1 MSRDDGERA
10 CTMVGESPALQR
22 VLREVSLVA
31 RTDSTVLVRGET
43 GTGKELVA
51 RIIHEQSRRPGPF
64 VRLNCAAV
72 PPSLL
77 ESELMGH
84 ERGAFT
90 GAHARRIGR
99 FEHAQDGTLFLD
111 EIGEMPLDLQPKI
124 LRLLQER
131 EFERLGSNRTLRS
144 NARLV
149 AATNQDLGQMVF
161 QKRFREDLFY
171 RLNVFDILVPPLRER
186 REDVP
191 DLARHFLQQFARR
204 SEQTFRPLSESSL
217 RHLCSYDWPGNI
229 RELQNIVERAAI
241 LAVDGTPSFDPF
253 PKIPR
258 RPRGSPHQVGLQH
271 LDAAAPDAGEFGD
284 CSLAEINRRHI
295 LAVLEATNWIIAGAH
310 GAAARLG
317 VKRSTLLFRMQK
329 LGIRRRSHD
338 PVGVDA
344 APSIVVPSE
353 TVLGTNLRG

>member
-1 MSRDDGERA
+1 VLDDRDHGDRSCA
-10 CTMVGESPALQR
+10 MLGESPALQR
-22 VLREVSLVA
+22 VLHAVSLVA
-31 RTDSTVLVRGET
+31 RTDSTVLVHGET

-51 RIIHEQSRRPGPF
+51 RTIHEKSGRTGPF
-64 VRLNCAAV
+64 VRLNCAAL

-99 FEHAQDGTLFLD
+99 FEQAQDGTVFLD

-149 AATNQDLGQMVF
+149 AATNRDLGQMVL

-186 REDVP
+186 REDVLNW
-191 DLARHFLQQFARR
+191 DGAF
-204 SEQTFRPLSESSL
+204 S
-217 RHLCSYDWPGNI
+217 GN
-229 RELQNIVERAAI
+229 ER
-241 LAVDGTPSFDPF
+241 
-253 PKIPR
+253 PR
-258 RPRGSPHQVGLQH
+258 RVIFYRGGFRVSSSADALWSGYSPPRGDG
-271 LDAAAPDAGEFGD
+271 
-284 CSLAEINRRHI
+284 
-295 LAVLEATNWIIAGAH
+295 
-310 GAAARLG
+310 
-317 VKRSTLLFRMQK
+317 
-329 LGIRRRSHD
+329 
-338 PVGVDA
+338 
-344 APSIVVPSE
+344 APSGPRAHRPRQGVPF
-353 TVLGTNLRG
+353 